1 MRASL
6 RSLLL
11 IGMRGAGK
19 SAAGQA
25 AATQIQ
31 SEFIDL
37 DDHAL
42 SLCGAAS
49 IAKVF
54 ASAGGD
60 ARWRDAER
68 KALEQAIADAAS
80 PCIIAVGAG
89 APLHAPT
96 AGILRHARLAGWRVV
111 HLRTSPATCAAR
123 IAADPAGR
131 PSITGTGIVG
141 EVASLHAQRT
151 PTYESLSDIEVN
163 GEAGLDQV
171 ARSIARAASDS

>member
-1 MRASL
+1 MRACL
-6 RSLLL
+6 RGLLL

-25 AATQIQ
+25 AATQTQ

-37 DDHAL
+37 DERAL

-49 IAKVF
+49 VAEVF
-54 ASAGGD
+54 ASAGGE
-60 ARWRDAER
+60 ARWRAAER
-68 KALEQAIADAAS
+68 KALEQAIASAAS
-80 PCIIAVGAG
+80 PRIIAVGAG
-89 APLHAPT
+89 APLHPPT
-96 AGILRHARLAGWRVV
+96 AGILRHARLAGWRIV

-131 PSITGTGIVG
+131 PSITGSGIV
-141 EVASLHAQRT
+141 EEIASLHAQRT
-151 PTYESLSDIEVN
+151 PTYESLSDVDVD
-163 GEAGLDQV
+163 GEARLDQV